1 MKKYY
6 FILIF
11 IIFLFTTIDV
21 YALTADEIKTR
32 DVCQNIELAIA
43 NSDQTLTNVK
53 CFDTYEEARLELD
66 KETNENLVI
75 LERKNNNTRIIDAKN
90 ALVYLDIGDKVTYYY
105 SDSDVKTS
113 ISYMNHYSSYGA
125 TDGVFLELNYD
136 NYAIKVKTNG
146 IIGWIK
152 DGTYQIIP
160 LNFTGTFSYYQV
172 TKNNIIHYYAKNIQT
187 NYTPFGRSLGPKP
200 AMLSEGQYFSYDGI
214 YFYRFVKDMLLDYQ
228 NNTVENSVNYENPY
242 YNYYMYLPHRTKSNY
257 TSLDIDAYLKNTKG
271 LIGTIYGKKYV
282 AGYSQMYGSGIYFKS
297 SERLYGSNAILMMSL
312 ATNESSLG
320 QSSIA
325 RDKNNLFGHA
335 AYDSSAYDSATGYLN
350 PYQSII
356 GHANTYINCSY
367 ASPTDYRYYGSHVG
381 NKASGINVKYASDPY
396 WGEKIA
402 NYYYSFDK
410 DNGFLD
416 YNFYQLGLTTHTSI
430 NVRREANTTSQ
441 ILYNIK
447 YENVPLVILEEVEG
461 SSYNGSNIWYKIV
474 SDSNLNSS
482 RTGSM
487 NCSFTNYYN
496 WDSYVYIH
504 SSFVKKINITT
515 NKKYNSYL
523 NVNSG
528 IDDNY
533 TYQEYS
539 NKALYE
545 PKVGLILNDT
555 NVYESSN
562 LSVLTGE
569 TIKKG
574 HFVTIFMESLDENN
588 KVVSYLVTTDYSKNQ
603 RRWISSKDLEITTK
617 DILKV
622 SLKTSGDYLNVYT
635 KPGGTVLGSIYTD
648 TYTTIVDKEIYQN
661 DLWLKICYG
670 INNTYAYINK
680 NITSDKGTL
689 TYTTNYLN
697 SLPEIKVSDKT
708 MMIYDDFDPFT
719 NIKAIDSEDGDITKN
734 IKVVKN
740 TVDTNQAGTYEVSY
754 EVTDSTNQKVS
765 KTIKVV
771 VNNYQEGDSLF
782 IFDELKHIKN
792 NEFLFQGFLGVK
804 KQDNINLVHY
814 LLFEN
819 QQTKETYR
827 FKLEK
832 YEDYPYEMSSIDDDK
847 KYDYSAGW
855 FTGVINLS
863 EDSIKMGDYTIYIVA
878 CNKDTSYITKTYF
891 TNIAYKDMAR
901 RVEGVKRGFSFDVDY
916 SYSGSPILMTIRDT
930 LLSYDIPSTL
940 DPMYNFFNELTIK
953 ENNLSI
959 MGTSHNVGVSYSKN
973 DNVKREIILEN
984 KNDFSRYSF
993 DLGYIENGPY
1003 PVTLAV
1009 SDNKDKTKAWFKKTL
1024 SLESLKSGTYA
1035 IYIKTTVNNKSYYGE
1050 LIDIAYTDFSS
1061 INTDKYT
1068 FKRIDEKR
1076 LRLELTIK

>member
-6 FILIF
+6 FILILTF
-11 IIFLFTTIDV
+11 LIFSSLNVKGLTTN
-21 YALTADEIKTR
+21 EIKTR
-32 DVCQNIELAIA
+32 DVCKNIELAIA
-43 NSDQTLTNVK
+43 NGDKSLTNVK
-53 CFDTYEEARLELD
+53 CFDTYIEAREEMD

-75 LERKNNNTRIIDAKN
+75 LERKNETTRIIDAKN

-105 SDSDVKTS
+105 SNKDLKTS
-113 ISYMNHYSSYGA
+113 ISYMNHYASYGA

-146 IIGWIK
+146 IVGWIK
-152 DGTYQIIP
+152 DGSYQIIP
-160 LNFTGTFSYYQV
+160 LNFTGSFSYYQV
-172 TKNNIIHYYAKNIQT
+172 TKDNITHYYSKNIQT
-187 NYTPFGRSLGPKP
+187 NYSQFGRILGPKP
-200 AMLSEGQYFSYDGI
+200 EMLSEGQYFSYDGI
-214 YFYRFVKDMLLDYQ
+214 YFYRFVKDMFLDYQ
-228 NNTVENSVNYENPY
+228 NNTVLNSENYENPY

-257 TSLDIDAYLKNTKG
+257 TSLDINAYLKNNKG
-271 LIGTIYGKKYV
+271 LVGTIYGKKYV

-297 SERLYGSNAILMMSL
+297 GERLYGSNAILMMSL

-367 ASPTDYRYYGSHVG
+367 ANPNDYRYYGSHAG

-402 NYYYSFDK
+402 NYYYNFDK

-416 YNFYQLGLTTHTSI
+416 YNFYQLGITTNTSI

-447 YENVPLVILEEVEG
+447 YENTPLVILEEVEG
-461 SSYNGSNIWYKIV
+461 SSYNGSNIWYKIA

-482 RTGSM
+482 RTASM
-487 NCSFTNYYN
+487 SCSFSNYYN

-504 SSFVKKINITT
+504 SSFVKKINTT
-515 NKKYNSYL
+515 INNKYNSYL
-523 NVNSG
+523 NTNKG
-528 IDDNY
+528 IDDKY
-533 TYQEYS
+533 TYREYS

-545 PKVGLILNDT
+545 AKVGLILNDT
-555 NVYESSN
+555 KVYESSN

-569 TIKKG
+569 TVKKG
-574 HFVTIFMESLDENN
+574 HFVTIFMEARDENN

-622 SLKTSGDYLNVYT
+622 SINKSGDYLNVYS
-635 KPGGTVLGSIYTD
+635 KPGGSVLGSIYTD
-648 TYTTIVDKEIYQN
+648 TYTTIIDKDTKDN

-670 INNTYAYINK
+670 IDNTYAYINT

-697 SLPEIKVSDKT
+697 SLPELKVSDKT
-708 MMIYDDFDPFT
+708 IMIYDEFNPLT
-719 NIKAIDSEDGDITKN
+719 NVKAIDSEDGDITKN
-734 IKVVKN
+734 IKVIKN
-740 TVDTNQAGTYEVSY
+740 SVDTNKAGTYEVSY
-754 EVTDSTNQKVS
+754 QIVDSTNQKVS

-771 VNNYQEGDSLF
+771 VKDYQQGDSLF
-782 IFDELKHIKN
+782 IFDELKHVKN

-804 KQDNINLVHY
+804 KQDNINLNHY

-819 QQTKETYR
+819 QETKEIYR
-827 FKLEK
+827 FKLDK
-832 YEDYPYEMSSIDDDK
+832 YLDYPYEMSSIDDDRE
-847 KYDYSAGW
+847 YDYSGGW
-855 FTGVINLS
+855 FKKIINLS
-863 EDSIKMGDYTIYIVA
+863 DEFIPIGDYTIYIVA
-878 CNKDTSYITKTYF
+878 CNKDTSYMTKTYF

-901 RVEGVKRGFSFDVDY
+901 RVDGDNRGFSFDVDY
-916 SYSGSPILMTIRDT
+916 SYSGSPILMTIRDKQ
-930 LLSYDIPSTL
+930 LSYDVPETL
-940 DPMYNFFNELTIK
+940 DPMYNFFNEIAIKDNNLTIT
-953 ENNLSI
+953 
-959 MGTSHNVGVSYSKN
+959 GTSHNIGVSYSKK
-973 DNVKREIILEN
+973 DDVKREIVFEN
-984 KNDFSRYSF
+984 KNDFTRYSF
-993 DLGYIENGPY
+993 SLGYIENGPY
-1003 PVTLAV
+1003 QITLAV
-1009 SDNKDKTKAWFKKTL
+1009 SDNKDKTRAWFKKTI
-1024 SLESLKSGTYA
+1024 SLESLKKGEYA

-1050 LIDIAYTDFSS
+1050 LVDIAYTDFSN
-1061 INTDKYT
+1061 INTEKYQ
-1068 FKRIDEKR
+1068 FRRIDEKR
-1076 LRLELTIK
+1076 LRIELTIK